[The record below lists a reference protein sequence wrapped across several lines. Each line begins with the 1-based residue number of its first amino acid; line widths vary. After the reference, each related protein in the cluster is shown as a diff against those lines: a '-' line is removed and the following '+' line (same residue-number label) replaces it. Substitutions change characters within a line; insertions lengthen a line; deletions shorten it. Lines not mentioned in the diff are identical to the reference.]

1 MEPILRKN
9 QNGFRL
15 GRSTIGQILTVRRIL
30 EGVKSKSL
38 SACLLFVDFSKA
50 FDTIHRGKLCEVL
63 LAYGIPQEIVNA
75 IAMLYKDSKSM
86 VRSPDGDTDFFKIT
100 SGVLQGDTLAPYL
113 FVICLDYALRISAD
127 KHSELGLTLEERRS
141 SRHPAKHMTDIDFAD
156 DLALLA
162 NTIEE
167 AEKLLHHIELA
178 AREVGLHINAKKTEY
193 MSINDAGLMKS
204 LDDQIIQEV
213 LDFVYLGSN
222 VQSSEKDMEIRIT
235 KAWAALNKL
244 ASIWKSNIPDDL
256 KRSCC

>member
-30 EGVKSKSL
+30 EGVKSKIL

-86 VRSPDGDTDFFKIT
+86 VRSPDGDTDFFNIT

-127 KHSELGLTLEERRS
+127 KHSELGLTLEERKS
-141 SRHPAKHMTDIDFAD
+141 SRHPAK
-156 DLALLA
+156 
-162 NTIEE
+162 
-167 AEKLLHHIELA
+167 
-178 AREVGLHINAKKTEY
+178 Y
-193 MSINDAGLMKS
+193 NDR
-204 LDDQIIQEV
+204 
-213 LDFVYLGSN
+213 Y
-222 VQSSEKDMEIRIT
+222 
-235 KAWAALNKL
+235 
-244 ASIWKSNIPDDL
+244 
-256 KRSCC
+256 